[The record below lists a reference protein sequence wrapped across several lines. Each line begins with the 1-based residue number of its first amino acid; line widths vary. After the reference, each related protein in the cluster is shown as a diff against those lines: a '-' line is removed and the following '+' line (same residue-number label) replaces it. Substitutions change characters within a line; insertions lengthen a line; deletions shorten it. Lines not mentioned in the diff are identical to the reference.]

1 MSHAHVFDL
10 SRGYSLFLAD
20 AYEGGEAWER
30 PSSATLGTAT
40 LYGYTVT
47 TTDDGRQQAVEVS
60 NGTVRT
66 YLVPWP
72 GESKANFTR
81 RRSLATYI
89 NLVCPIVDAYCDAIV
104 PKVTRS
110 LGVLEPYLANLDGD
124 GQTWA
129 DLVSDAAL
137 AAALD
142 GVAAVVIDT
151 PEKNDATN
159 RAEEQAAGVGLRAA
173 VVPLASWAWL
183 REDDGRVCEFAY
195 ADQATVDDTAIS
207 QRVRVWVWRSERDE
221 KTGVLTA
228 TWSVYE
234 HTLAVGVEVGSAR
247 AEIMGRE
254 PKRTGPLPASL
265 GGRLPVVFVYH
276 RRVRRSRVPRGQSL
290 AASPAAIGRQVYQLM
305 SMIEDV
311 QRRAP
316 PFLSVPTE
324 SKGGLEPETAAK
336 VGPDQALPAPASGGV
351 PSWVTFPAEPLADIR
366 AHIAFLVA
374 LAYRVAGLE
383 VQADATA
390 QVQSG
395 EALRVR
401 SRDFEARAMKF
412 AQNLQSFEKRA
423 LSLCATLLGLPDE
436 ATTTYPQRFVQ
447 TDPAEALAS
456 VLLLFQSGI
465 ADKLGADGAIEVV
478 RQGVNAAV
486 TLDAAQLNAITE
498 ELKARASGAPEPVE
512 TKELFAYD
520 YDAGLVSVNEAR
532 ATKGFGPIEGG
543 EVSVLE
549 WSEAIKARVAAKA
562 MPATAGA

>member
-1 MSHAHVFDL
+1 MSHAHVFDQ

-40 LYGYTVT
+40 LYGYSVT
-47 TTDDGRQQAVEVS
+47 TNSDTGREQVIEVS

-72 GESKANFTR
+72 GESKANFAR

-89 NLVCPIVDAYCDAIV
+89 NLACPIVDAYLDAIT
-104 PKVTRS
+104 PCVTRS
-110 LGVLEPYLANLDGD
+110 LGALEPYLSNLDGD
-124 GQTWA
+124 GQTWPE
-129 DLVSDAAL
+129 LVSDAAL

-142 GVAAVVIDT
+142 GVAAVVIDA
-151 PEKNDATN
+151 PAQNAATN
-159 RAEEQAAGVGLRAA
+159 RAEEQAAGIGLRAT

-195 ADQATVDDTAIS
+195 ADQATVDETAIA
-207 QRVRVWVWRSERDE
+207 QHVRVWVWRSERDDA
-221 KTGVLTA
+221 TGVLTA

-234 HTLAVGVEVGSAR
+234 HTLAAGVDVGSAR
-247 AEIMGRE
+247 TEIMARN
-254 PKRTGPLPASL
+254 PVRTGPLPAVL
-265 GGRLPVVFVYH
+265 GGRLPLVFVYH

-290 AASPAAIGRQVYQLM
+290 AAAPAAIGRQVYQLM

-316 PFLSVPTE
+316 PFLSVPTA

-336 VGPDQALPAPASGGV
+336 VGPDQALPAPESGGA
-351 PSWVTFPAEPLADIR
+351 PTWVTFPAEPLADIR

-383 VQADATA
+383 VQADASA

-423 LSLCATLLGLPDE
+423 LALCSTLLGLPDE

-447 TDPAEALAS
+447 RDPSEALAS
-456 VLLLFQSGI
+456 VLLLFQSGLV
-465 ADKLGADGAIEVV
+465 DRMGPEGTVEVV
-478 RQGVNAAV
+478 RQGINAAI
-486 TLDAAQLNAITE
+486 TLDASQLDAITA
-498 ELKARASGAPEPVE
+498 ELRAAPPPAQGA
-512 TKELFAYD
+512 
-520 YDAGLVSVNEAR
+520 
-532 ATKGFGPIEGG
+532 
-543 EVSVLE
+543 
-549 WSEAIKARVAAKA
+549 
-562 MPATAGA
+562 

>member
-10 SRGYSLFLAD
+10 NRGYSLFLAD

-40 LYGYTVT
+40 LYGYTVA
-47 TTDDGRQQAVEVS
+47 TTDEGRQQAVEVS

-72 GESKANFTR
+72 GESKSNFTR

-89 NLVCPIVDAYCDAIV
+89 NLACPIVDAYLDAIT
-104 PKVTRS
+104 PNVTRA
-110 LGVLEPYLANLDGD
+110 LGRLEPYLASLDGD
-124 GQTWA
+124 GQTWPE
-129 DLVSDAAL
+129 LVSDAAL

-142 GVAAVVIDT
+142 GVAAVVIDA
-151 PEKNDATN
+151 PERNDATN
-159 RAEEQAAGVGLRAA
+159 RAEEQAAGIGLRAT

-195 ADQATVDDTAIS
+195 ADQATLDETAIA
-207 QRVRVWVWRSERDE
+207 QHVRVWVWRSERDDA
-221 KTGVLTA
+221 TGVLAA

-234 HTLAVGVEVGSAR
+234 HTLAAGTEVGSAR
-247 AEIMGRE
+247 TEIMARN
-254 PKRTGPLPASL
+254 PVRTGPLPSAL

-290 AASPAAIGRQVYQLM
+290 AAAPAAIGRQVYQLM

-316 PFLSVPTE
+316 PFLSVPTA

-336 VGPDQALPAPASGGV
+336 VGPDQALPAPESGGT

-374 LAYRVAGLE
+374 LAYRIAGLE
-383 VQADATA
+383 VQADTSA

-401 SRDFEARAMKF
+401 SRDFESRAAKF

-423 LSLCATLLGLPDE
+423 LALCATLLGLSPQE
-436 ATTTYPQRFVQ
+436 ASTTYPQRFVQ
-447 TDPAEALAS
+447 RDPSEALAS

-465 ADKLGADGAIEVV
+465 AERMGAEGLVEVL
-478 RQGVNAAV
+478 RQGVNAAI
-486 TLDAAQLNAITE
+486 TLDPAQLDAITA
-498 ELKARASGAPEPVE
+498 ELRAAPIAPPAQGA
-512 TKELFAYD
+512 
-520 YDAGLVSVNEAR
+520 
-532 ATKGFGPIEGG
+532 
-543 EVSVLE
+543 
-549 WSEAIKARVAAKA
+549 
-562 MPATAGA
+562 

>member
-1 MSHAHVFDL
+1 MSTAHVFDQ

-40 LYGYTVT
+40 LYGYSVT
-47 TTDDGRQQAVEVS
+47 TNSDTGREQVIEVS

-72 GESKANFTR
+72 GESKANFAR

-89 NLVCPIVDAYCDAIV
+89 NLACPVVDAYLDAIT
-104 PKVTRS
+104 PGVTRS
-110 LGVLEPYLANLDGD
+110 LGSLEPYLSNLDGD
-124 GQTWA
+124 GQTWPE
-129 DLVSDAAL
+129 LVADAAL

-142 GVAAVVIDT
+142 GVAAVVIDAPT
-151 PEKNDATN
+151 SNPATN
-159 RAEEQAAGVGLRAA
+159 RAEEQAAGVGLRAS

-195 ADQATVDDTAIS
+195 ADQGAIDTTATT
-207 QRVRVWVWRSERDE
+207 QRVRVWVWRSDD
-221 KTGVLTA
+221 GVVS
-228 TWSVYE
+228 WSVYE
-234 HTLAVGVEVGSAR
+234 YTLASGADVGGER
-247 AEIMGRE
+247 AKILATDAM
-254 PKRTGPLPASL
+254 RTGTLPASL

-316 PFLSVPTE
+316 PFLSVPTA

-336 VGPDQALPAPASGGV
+336 VGPDQALPAPESGGA
-351 PSWVTFPAEPLADIR
+351 PTWVTFPAEPLADIR

-374 LAYRVAGLE
+374 LAYRVSGLE
-383 VQADATA
+383 VQADASA

-423 LSLCATLLGLPDE
+423 LTLCATLLGLPDE

-447 TDPAEALAS
+447 RDPSEALAS

-465 ADKLGADGAIEVV
+465 AERMGAEGLVEVL
-478 RQGVNAAV
+478 RQGVNAAI
-486 TLDAAQLNAITE
+486 TLDPAQLDAITA
-498 ELKARASGAPEPVE
+498 ELRTAPVAPPAQTGA
-512 TKELFAYD
+512 
-520 YDAGLVSVNEAR
+520 
-532 ATKGFGPIEGG
+532 
-543 EVSVLE
+543 
-549 WSEAIKARVAAKA
+549 
-562 MPATAGA
+562 